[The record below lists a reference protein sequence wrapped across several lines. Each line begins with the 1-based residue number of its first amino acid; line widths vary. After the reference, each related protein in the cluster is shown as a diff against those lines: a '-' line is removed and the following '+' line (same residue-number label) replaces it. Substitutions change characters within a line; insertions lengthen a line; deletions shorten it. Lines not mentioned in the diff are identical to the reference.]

1 VNLYHQ
7 NIDLL
12 LTIKAKFFYDKETK
26 IAIASYGSND
36 IFITEFLFAKN
47 RGMIETLRGHSEIE
61 KNYFRLLPY
70 IFIHGFDE
78 ILENIEDDRVT
89 FVLFDGTGRRIFHV
103 VDSDNFL
110 ISVFVVCEKNFQK
123 QLNKRFRYKSNLQG
137 RANISSILSPA
148 SPFWRHASSIEELY
162 QKLRQS
168 MMKINSYLITDPTYY
183 GTSSDSLE
191 LALTTIFS
199 KLIPDFALFRDKQCS
214 DYPTLAQAFILLCRQ
229 HNIPNVLLHGD
240 YFLANTLGAD
250 GVHLTSTQFD
260 AIKEA
265 KALGL
270 YVIISTHT
278 HDEALKAQELGADAI
293 TYSPIYVSPN
303 KGEPKGLEDLKEIVD
318 KIRVPIFA
326 LGGITTQEQIHAV
339 EECGVYGFAS
349 IRYFIDYPRHSVLD
363 TESNSF

>member
-7 NIDLL
+7 NIDVL
-12 LTIKAKFFYDKETK
+12 LTIKAKAHYDKETK
-26 IAIASYGSND
+26 IAIATYEGND

-47 RGMIETLRGHSEIE
+47 RGMIETLRGHSEID

-89 FVLFDGTGRRIFHV
+89 FVFFDGTGRRIFHV
-103 VDSDNFL
+103 IDSDNFL

-123 QLNKRFRYKSNLQG
+123 QLNKRFRYTSNLQG

-162 QKLRQS
+162 QKLKAL
-168 MMKINSYLITDPTYY
+168 MMNIKSYLITDPTFY
-183 GTSSDSLE
+183 GNTTDTLKSS
-191 LALTTIFS
+191 LATVFS
-199 KLIPDFALFRDKQCS
+199 KHIPDFAVFRDKQTHSYDELAQTFVDVCRTYCIS
-214 DYPTLAQAFILLCRQ
+214 KIILHSNYTLA
-229 HNIPNVLLHGD
+229 H
-240 YFLANTLGAD
+240 TLKAD

-260 AIKEA
+260 AIVEA
-265 KALGL
+265 KGLGL

-278 HDEALKAQELGADAI
+278 PLEALKAQELGADAI
-293 TYSPIYVSPN
+293 TYSPIFASPN
-303 KGEPKGLEDLKEIVD
+303 KGKPKGLEDLKEIVA

-326 LGGITTQEQIHAV
+326 LGGITAQEHINAV
-339 EECGVYGFAS
+339 STTGAYGFAS
-349 IRYFIDYPRHSVLD
+349 IRYFIP
-363 TESNSF
+363 